1 MKYLIRVVWRDGEEI
16 KSLAK
21 ETNYRIN
28 AESFFKNY
36 SQMMNLPYTE
46 IIRVSLYEDGY
57 EIERRM
63 KENGSQIRN

>member
-1 MKYLIRVVWRDGEEI
+1 MKYLIRVVWRDGKDI
-16 KSLAK
+16 KSIAK

-46 IIRVSLYEDGY
+46 IIRVALYEDGY
-57 EIERRM
+57 EIERRL
-63 KENGSQIRN
+63 NDAG